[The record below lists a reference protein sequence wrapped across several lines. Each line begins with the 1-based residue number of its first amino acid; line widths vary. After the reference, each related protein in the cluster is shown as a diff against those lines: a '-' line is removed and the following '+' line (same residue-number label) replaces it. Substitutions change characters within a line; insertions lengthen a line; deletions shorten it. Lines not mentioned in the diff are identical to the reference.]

1 MKYQERPG
9 HEIIQVWSK
18 VGTLKNKK
26 AKVTDIARKK
36 KPRKIW
42 SMVKFVKKTV
52 PVITYVEGNWHPWN
66 YNTGNSQSQD
76 QGKHFTFYL
85 TTYKIKFS

>member
-36 KPRKIW
+36 NLE
-42 SMVKFVKKTV
+42 KF
-52 PVITYVEGNWHPWN
+52 GQWLN
-66 YNTGNSQSQD
+66 
-76 QGKHFTFYL
+76 L
-85 TTYKIKFS
+85 